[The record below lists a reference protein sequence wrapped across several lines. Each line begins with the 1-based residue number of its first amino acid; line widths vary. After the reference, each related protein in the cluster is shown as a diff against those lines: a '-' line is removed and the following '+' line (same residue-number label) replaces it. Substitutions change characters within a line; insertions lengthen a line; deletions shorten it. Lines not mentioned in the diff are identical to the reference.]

1 MIVKFPTNL
10 LSHDISQLQSSKST
24 TYSNLLTYLEK
35 WDESKVATVLSFR
48 LETLETEEEWF
59 CYVILF
65 DIGLNKVS

>member
-10 LSHDISQLQSSKST
+10 LSYDISQLQFSKST
-24 TYSNLLTYLEK
+24 TYSNLSTYLEK
-35 WDESKVATVLSFR
+35 WDESKEAIVLRFR
-48 LETLETEEEWF
+48 LETLKSEEEWF